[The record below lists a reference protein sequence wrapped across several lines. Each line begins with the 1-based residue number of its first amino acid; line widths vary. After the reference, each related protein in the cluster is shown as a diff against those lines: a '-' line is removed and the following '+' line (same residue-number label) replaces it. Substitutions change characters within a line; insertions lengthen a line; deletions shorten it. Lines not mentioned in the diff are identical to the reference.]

1 MPSGAGIACW
11 NESCDASA
19 ELQILLLQASKTIQ
33 AGARIDCM
41 ILEGPF
47 LMAGL
52 SLPASSTSSKA
63 QVPASV
69 RVWDIQTGADSSLGA
84 LQVSP
89 VGQQLL
95 EQAA

>member
-1 MPSGAGIACW
+1 
-11 NESCDASA
+11 
-19 ELQILLLQASKTIQ
+19 
-33 AGARIDCM
+33 M

-84 LQVSP
+84 LQVSGVLSSVFLP
-89 VGQQLL
+89 HLHLAAALTALCQLRR
-95 EQAA
+95 

>member
-1 MPSGAGIACW
+1 MKSAGTGGAY
-11 NESCDASA
+11 A
-19 ELQILLLQASKTIQ
+19 ELQVLLLQASKTIQ

-52 SLPASSTSSKA
+52 SLPASPTSSKA

-84 LQVSP
+84 LQVSCW
-89 VGQQLL
+89 
-95 EQAA
+95 ATAS